1 MSDLF
6 LLISPKLLGLRNR
19 MSRSGKA
26 GRRRAAVLAGLGLFF
41 WAGIFVLSCRVLMHF
56 RAAEMI
62 GDIIA
67 RHLLGMIL
75 LTLFSLLVFSHIITG
90 LSNLFLSK
98 DLEFCHA
105 APVSTAE
112 LFLSR
117 AVLTALDSSWML
129 LIFGVPVLLA
139 YAYIYR
145 PGWGF
150 YVSACHLHVAMV
162 GIAAGVGILVTMIVV
177 QIFPARRTRDILV
190 LLSLFGAVALYMLF
204 RFLRPERLVDP
215 GAFFTILQY
224 MDALKGTDS
233 PYLPTRW
240 ITEILWGEL
249 SGSPS
254 REAAFLSL
262 LTWATGA
269 ALTVIG
275 VWTAEATY
283 RQGFSK
289 AQEAGRR
296 REGGRQGLDAVVRIV
311 TRPFGGDVAAL
322 MAKDIRTFFRDHTQW
337 SQVLLLAALVA
348 VYLYNFS
355 VLPLDRSPIRLD
367 FLQNHLAFLNMGL
380 AGFVLSAVSARFVY
394 TAVSA
399 EGEAFWVLR
408 ASPMTLRR
416 FLWTKYAFFLPP
428 MLLLVEI
435 LIVLTNRLLEVTPL
449 MMGLTAV
456 TMFFLTFGILSI
468 AIGFGA
474 AYPDFGHQNIAQ
486 VATGFGGVLF
496 MMVSTLF
503 VASVI
508 VLEAGPVYILFM
520 ADFRG
525 IPVSMKEWLF
535 ITASFCG
542 AATLMVLAVAI
553 PLRIGQRALARREG

>member
-1 MSDLF
+1 
-6 LLISPKLLGLRNR
+6 
-19 MSRSGKA
+19 
-26 GRRRAAVLAGLGLFF
+26 
-41 WAGIFVLSCRVLMHF
+41 
-56 RAAEMI
+56 
-62 GDIIA
+62 
-67 RHLLGMIL
+67 
-75 LTLFSLLVFSHIITG
+75 
-90 LSNLFLSK
+90 
-98 DLEFCHA
+98 
-105 APVSTAE
+105 
-112 LFLSR
+112 
-117 AVLTALDSSWML
+117 
-129 LIFGVPVLLA
+129 
-139 YAYIYR
+139 
-145 PGWGF
+145 
-150 YVSACHLHVAMV
+150 
-162 GIAAGVGILVTMIVV
+162 
-177 QIFPARRTRDILV
+177 
-190 LLSLFGAVALYMLF
+190 
-204 RFLRPERLVDP
+204 
-215 GAFFTILQY
+215 
-224 MDALKGTDS
+224 
-233 PYLPTRW
+233 
-240 ITEILWGEL
+240 
-249 SGSPS
+249 
-254 REAAFLSL
+254 
-262 LTWATGA
+262 
-269 ALTVIG
+269 
-275 VWTAEATY
+275 
-283 RQGFSK
+283 
-289 AQEAGRR
+289 
-296 REGGRQGLDAVVRIV
+296 
-311 TRPFGGDVAAL
+311 
-322 MAKDIRTFFRDHTQW
+322 
-337 SQVLLLAALVA
+337 
-348 VYLYNFS
+348 
-355 VLPLDRSPIRLD
+355 
-367 FLQNHLAFLNMGL
+367 MGL